1 MKTAI
6 YFKFRA
12 PKLKKYSKTFGIKRN
27 PSKPDGTLKN
37 VRNLYLVYTY
47 GLTVNYIVC
56 SGWGTFFNIVNPLFS
71 TARVRVEC
79 NKT

>member
-12 PKLKKYSKTFGIKRN
+12 PKLKKYSITFGMKRN

-47 GLTVNYIVC
+47 GLTVNYFC
-56 SGWGTFFNIVNPLFS
+56 LFWMGDLF
-71 TARVRVEC
+71 
-79 NKT
+79 